1 MKKVFAVMIA
11 VALVLSLSV
20 TAFAA
25 GPDQNGSAGV
35 SQQQNGGL
43 QPGQMPSGGPQMNGQ
58 VPDGNGQPPQM
69 NGQRPGMDNRGADMG
84 PQTPSFVDFD
94 AMVTQGVISQDTCD
108 RIKAWMEEHKP
119 ADLPELPDMN
129 SQRPGM
135 DGRGPGMGPQAPGF
149 MDFDAMVTQG
159 VISQDTC
166 DRIKAYM
173 EEHKPADLPELDGQ
187 APDGNGQP
195 PEIDGEAHGGI
206 GQPPEKP
213 DMGGPSG
220 SGEAPADL
228 PEPPEM
234 DGDAPMMG
242 GLLAELLENEI
253 ISQSEYDALIEA
265 QAK

>member
-20 TAFAA
+20 TAFADGPNQSGNA
-25 GPDQNGSAGV
+25 GPG
-35 SQQQNGGL
+35 QQQKGGF
-43 QPGQMPSGGPQMNGQ
+43 QQGQMPDGAPQMNGQ
-58 VPDGNGQPPQM
+58 ASDGNGQPPQMNGHGPGMGGPNGSDEAPADLPELPDMSGQAPSMNGQPPQM
-69 NGQRPGMDNRGADMG
+69 NGQRPGMDNRGPDMG

-119 ADLPELPDMN
+119 ADLPE
-129 SQRPGM
+129 
-135 DGRGPGMGPQAPGF
+135 
-149 MDFDAMVTQG
+149 
-159 VISQDTC
+159 I
-166 DRIKAYM
+166 
-173 EEHKPADLPELDGQ
+173 DGQ

-195 PEIDGEAHGGI
+195 PQMNGEDPDGI

-213 DMGGPSG
+213 DMGGLNG

-234 DGDAPMMG
+234 DGDAPVMG

-253 ISQSEYDALIEA
+253 ITQSEYDSLITA
-265 QAK
+265 QTK

>member
-1 MKKVFAVMIA
+1 MKKVFAVLIA

-20 TAFAA
+20 TAFADGPSQSGNA
-25 GPDQNGSAGV
+25 GPG
-35 SQQQNGGL
+35 QQQTGGF
-43 QPGQMPSGGPQMNGQ
+43 QQGQMPGGAPQMNGQ
-58 VPDGNGQPPQM
+58 TPDGNGQPPQM
-69 NGQRPGMDNRGADMG
+69 NGQAPGMGG
-84 PQTPSFVDFD
+84 PNGSGEAPS
-94 AMVTQGVISQDTCD
+94 
-108 RIKAWMEEHKP
+108 
-119 ADLPELPDMN
+119 DLPELHSMN
-129 SQRPGM
+129 GQMPGM

-159 VISQDTC
+159 VITQDTC

-173 EEHKPADLPELDGQ
+173 EEHKPADLPEMNGQ

-195 PEIDGEAHGGI
+195 PEMNGEAPDGM

-213 DMGGPSG
+213 EMSGPNG
-220 SGEAPADL
+220 SGEAPTDR

-234 DGDAPMMG
+234 DGNAPVMG

-253 ISQSEYDALIEA
+253 ITQSEYDALITA